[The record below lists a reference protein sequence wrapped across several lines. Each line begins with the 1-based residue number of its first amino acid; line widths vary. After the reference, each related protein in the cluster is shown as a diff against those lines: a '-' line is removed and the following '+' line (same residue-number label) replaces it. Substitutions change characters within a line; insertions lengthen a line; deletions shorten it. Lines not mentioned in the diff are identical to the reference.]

1 MKTPFTYQNELMKE
15 CLLEL
20 DDYWHSRNPELDGNS
35 VAFANLVF
43 SKIVRHKGCYLLRN
57 EANKE
62 DPDPNGEFLPDKM
75 FPDRS
80 GFEDSQ
86 NHFHLSGIVTAQ
98 EPSIGFLGIGLS
110 IVELLYLKLHHDFP
124 DEHFRITLS
133 YPVKPFDDGDTYVRD
148 DCRISFHAIRS
159 GEVIFTDLESYQ
171 FEALGIW
178 EF

>member
-1 MKTPFTYQNELMKE
+1 MKTPFTHQNELMKK

-20 DDYWHSRNPELDGNS
+20 DDYWNNNPELAGNS

-43 SKIVRHKGCYLLRN
+43 SNVVRHKGCYLLQN
-57 EANKE
+57 EAKKE
-62 DPDPNGEFLPDKM
+62 DLNPDGEFLPDKM

-86 NHFHLSGIVTAQ
+86 NHFHLSGIMTAQ

-110 IVELLYLKLHHDFP
+110 IVELLHLKLHHDFP
-124 DEHFRITLS
+124 EEHFRITLS
-133 YPVKPFDDGDTYVRD
+133 YPVKPLGNGDTYVRD

-159 GEVIFTDLESYQ
+159 GEVIFDDPENYK
-171 FEALGIW
+171 FEAFGIR